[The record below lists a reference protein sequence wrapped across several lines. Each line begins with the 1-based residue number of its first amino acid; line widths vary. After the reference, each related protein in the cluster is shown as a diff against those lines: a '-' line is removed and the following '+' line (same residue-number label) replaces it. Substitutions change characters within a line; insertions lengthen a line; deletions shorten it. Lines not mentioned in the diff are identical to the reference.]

1 MAFLIQHGH
10 GKSEKIENALNDGV
24 DGVILGAKHE
34 APEKLSAYL
43 DELTH
48 GYECHRLFDPQFFV
62 STLVPPN
69 EGHLSEYPYFR
80 SGLSS
85 GNFTLR
91 KVRAMA
97 DDVLRFQDSL
107 SITAM
112 ISPTVIFDSFNDRWA
127 QIALNLAD
135 ASLEA
140 HTALSNP
147 KPLLLAFHF
156 SEQALS
162 SHDDVGRFLDTVTQ
176 DGWDMHGFY
185 LALARHDS
193 EYTAGFESDRLA
205 NLLYIANVLGRVNG
219 LQVVFGYADF
229 CGLPIRGAGASAFA
243 GGWHQSQRRFLKSK
257 FLQRTST
264 GGQPPRPRYASA
276 PLLTSILVSELR
288 DIYEIGMLNDVL
300 SGTELDEIITSD
312 PDAIART
319 WNGPLSHRQHFQCLK
334 LLDSKVGNSVQSNL
348 KELRRRIADAQ
359 ALYANL
365 ESLGISFD
373 STTDGA
379 HLAEWDQGITTF
391 AGWAGFAV

>member
-10 GKSEKIENALNDGV
+10 GKSEKIENAISDGV

-34 APEKLSAYL
+34 SPEKISIYL
-43 DELTH
+43 DDLSNE
-48 GYECHRLFDPQFFV
+48 YDCQRLFDPQFFV
-62 STLVPPN
+62 SSLVPPN

-91 KVRAMA
+91 KVRTIA
-97 DDVLRFQDSL
+97 DDVLRFQDAL
-107 SITAM
+107 SVTAM
-112 ISPTVIFDSFNDRWA
+112 ISPTVVFDSFNDRWA

-140 HTALSNP
+140 HATFKDP

-176 DGWDMHGFY
+176 DGWDMGGFY

-193 EYTAGFESDRLA
+193 DYTAGFDSDRLA
-205 NLLYIANVLGRVNG
+205 NLLYIANVLGRVNN
-219 LQVVFGYADF
+219 LQVIFGYADF
-229 CGLPIRGAGASAFA
+229 CGLPMRAAGATAFA

-276 PLLTSILVSELR
+276 PLLTSILASELR
-288 DIYEIGMLNDVL
+288 DIYEIGMLDDVL
-300 SGTELDEIITSD
+300 SGTPLDEVISSD
-312 PDAIART
+312 PDAIARI

-334 LLDSKVGNSVQSNL
+334 MLDTQIGTSLQRNL
-348 KELRRRIADAQ
+348 KELRRKISDAQ
-359 ALYANL
+359 ALYASL

-379 HLAEWDQGITTF
+379 HLAEWDEAITTF
-391 AGWAGFAV
+391 AGWAGFQI